1 MSFYYSVM
9 YSFDLSRP
17 LVGPFKDEES
27 CWAAMVKDANHEHEE
42 DLRNDTVSIVEKDK
56 DAGEIVIKTP
66 RELDDVPDTT
76 TWSMFDNME
85 MPKNIVKAEAQ
96 MYFDSGA
103 CFHIP
108 CKANLETREVYD
120 LECSSGPCD
129 DDGFN
134 YEELEIDGVI
144 YPLQDIEELEE
155 WNIDDALDCLNRVI
169 ENKTFWRS
177 FCGNAPEE
185 LIGCYKWILLKDAL
199 LNAGSNA
206 ICDFIGCDSI
216 SVTDVDELKVMLE
229 DAKAQ
234 MPEETLEAYYK
245 KYVEEAD
252 L

>member
-1 MSFYYSVM
+1 MGLDM
-9 YSFDLSRP
+9 YLYRAP
-17 LVGPFKDEES
+17 LVGDITANQIVVLDSYFDWLRSKAEGDKYANCSFEQWCGHSEDEIEEIGEDAIS
-27 CWAAMVKDANHEHEE
+27 ILKDAVHT
-42 DLRNDTVSIVEKDK
+42 RYYVWDTDK
-56 DAGEIVIKTP
+56 E
-66 RELDDVPDTT
+66 
-76 TWSMFDNME
+76 
-85 MPKNIVKAEAQ
+85 
-96 MYFDSGA
+96 Y
-103 CFHIP
+103 
-108 CKANLETREVYD
+108 
-120 LECSSGPCD
+120 
-129 DDGFN
+129 
-134 YEELEIDGVI
+134 
-144 YPLQDIEELEE
+144 
-155 WNIDDALDCLNRVI
+155 DALDCLNRVI